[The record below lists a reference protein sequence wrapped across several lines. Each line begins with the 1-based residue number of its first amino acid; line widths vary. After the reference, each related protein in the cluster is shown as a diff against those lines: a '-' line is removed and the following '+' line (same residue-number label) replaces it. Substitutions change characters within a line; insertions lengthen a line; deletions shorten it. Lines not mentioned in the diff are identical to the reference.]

1 MSRTALDS
9 VIDQALAEDVGA
21 GDLTTDAV
29 VPANMRGSATVVVRK
44 PGVVCGLDEAL
55 EVLRRLDP
63 EASMER
69 MLDDG
74 AVVAEPPQVA
84 ARLHAAM
91 RALLTAER
99 TALNVLQRMSG
110 IATETRRYADAIA
123 GTGVALL
130 DTRKTAPGMRRLDKQ
145 AVACGGGTNHRSGLD
160 DAVLIKDN
168 HITVA
173 GGVGTAVHLVQQQHP
188 ELPIEVEV
196 DTIAQLREALDAG
209 AETILLDNMPPAR
222 LREAVAICAGRARLE
237 ASGGITLDTIRDVAA
252 TGVDAISVGA
262 LTHSVRAL
270 DIALEVT
277 PSAP

>member
-1 MSRTALDS
+1 MSGTPLDG
-9 VIDQALAEDVGA
+9 VIDRALAEDVGA

-29 VPANMRGSATVVVRK
+29 VPAGLSGSAAVVVRE
-44 PGVVCGLDEAL
+44 PGVLCGLDEAL
-55 EVLRRLDP
+55 AVLRRLDP
-63 EASMER
+63 GASMER
-69 MLDDG
+69 LLDDG
-74 AVVAEPPQVA
+74 AVITEPPHVVA
-84 ARLHAAM
+84 HLHATM

-110 IATETRRYADAIA
+110 IATETRRYADAVA
-123 GTGVALL
+123 GTGVELL

-168 HITVA
+168 HVSVA
-173 GGVGTAVHLVQQQHP
+173 GGVAAAVRLVRRQHP
-188 ELPIEVEV
+188 DLPVEVEV
-196 DTIAQLREALDAG
+196 DTIAQLREALEAG
-209 AETILLDNMPPAR
+209 AETILLDNMPPLR
-222 LREAVAICAGRARLE
+222 LREAVAICDGRARLE
-237 ASGGITLDTIRDVAA
+237 ASGGITLDTIRNVAA

-277 PSAP
+277 PSAS

>member
-1 MSRTALDS
+1 MSETAVDS
-9 VIDQALAEDVGA
+9 VIDRALAEDVGA

-29 VPANMRGSATVVVRK
+29 VPAGLRGSAAVVVREK
-44 PGVVCGLDEAL
+44 GVLCGLDEAAA
-55 EVLRRLDP
+55 VLRRLDP
-63 EASMER
+63 GASMER
-69 MLDDG
+69 LLDDG
-74 AVVAEPPQVA
+74 AVITEPPRVVA
-84 ARLHAAM
+84 HLHATM
-91 RALLTAER
+91 RAMLTAER

-110 IATETRRYADAIA
+110 IATETRRYADAVA

-168 HITVA
+168 HVAVA
-173 GGVGTAVHLVQQQHP
+173 GSVAAAVRLVRQQHP
-188 ELPIEVEV
+188 DLPVEVEV

-209 AETILLDNMPPAR
+209 AETVLLDNMPPQR
-222 LREAVAICAGRARLE
+222 LREAVAIANGRARLE
-237 ASGGITLDTIRDVAA
+237 ASGGITLGTIREVAA

-277 PSAP
+277 PSAS

>member
-1 MSRTALDS
+1 M
-9 VIDQALAEDVGA
+9 IDRALAEDVGA

-29 VPANMRGSATVVVRK
+29 VPLGLHGSAAVVVRE
-44 PGVVCGLDEAL
+44 PGVLCGLDEAL
-55 EVLRRLDP
+55 AVLRRLDP
-63 EASMER
+63 GAWMDR
-69 MLDDG
+69 LVDDG
-74 AVVAEPPQVA
+74 AVITEPPRVVA
-84 ARLHAAM
+84 HLHATM

-110 IATETRRYADAIA
+110 IATETRRYADAVA
-123 GTGVALL
+123 GTGVELL

-168 HITVA
+168 HVAVA
-173 GGVGTAVHLVQQQHP
+173 GGVAAAVRLVRQQHP
-188 ELPIEVEV
+188 DLPVEVEV
-196 DTIAQLREALDAG
+196 DTIEQLHEALDAG
-209 AETILLDNMPPAR
+209 AETILLDNMSPER
-222 LREAVAICAGRARLE
+222 LREAVAICDGRARLE
-237 ASGGITLDTIRDVAA
+237 ASGGITLDTIHSVAA

-277 PSAP
+277 PSAS